1 MGLKVYLPVAV
12 VLFLAAT
19 TGADLVAQISI
30 GGQSFA
36 AALDEHLHWVGEEL
50 VGTML
55 LLAPF
60 VAVAVVCASAE
71 KRARTRSVLPIFAVA
86 MLTLLYFYFEGH
98 QAAERA
104 MLQKMWTA
112 AALSIGLLP
121 IFIGVPVVLAALGAG
136 ALAAKFDRRI
146 SAPPHYP

>member
-12 VLFLAAT
+12 VMFIAAT
-19 TGADLVAQISI
+19 TGADLVARTSI
-30 GGQSFA
+30 AGQSFD
-36 AALDEHLHWVGEEL
+36 AALKEHLYWAGVQF

-60 VAVAVVCASAE
+60 VAVAFVCALAE
-71 KRARTRSVLPIFAVA
+71 KHARTRSVLLIFAAA
-86 MLTLLYFYFEGH
+86 MLTLLYFYFQGH

-121 IFIGVPVVLAALGAG
+121 FFIGVPVVLAVMGAG
-136 ALAAKFDRRI
+136 ALAAKFDHRV
-146 SAPPHYP
+146 SA